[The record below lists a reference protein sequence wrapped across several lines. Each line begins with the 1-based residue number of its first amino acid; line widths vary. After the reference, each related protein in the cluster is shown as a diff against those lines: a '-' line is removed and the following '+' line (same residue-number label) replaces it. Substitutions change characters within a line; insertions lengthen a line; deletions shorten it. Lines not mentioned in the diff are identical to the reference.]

1 MEQDNDDAV
10 IIVDLPEEQ
19 QQNNFP
25 HKRDGE
31 RSKNRGPCPCGYRH
45 WCDGKEY
52 DFVFQWPGINAL
64 GGFNLSDNAFTIA
77 EDYVTKYHRSSKWD
91 HRHIVNQIAHA
102 IMRQTDRS
110 SQHDVVKTTHD
121 KSSNFD
127 PFKEDYNVPQV
138 GTTRYN
144 KVTGQFE
151 KTIYPLNETPR
162 TPEEEAE
169 IKRKQ
174 AILEENQKK
183 LMKEKEEEEK
193 RREGIVEI
201 IRRDRLE
208 SNEKEIKVIENKST
222 NTAGKIAKLEGGVVV
237 WVDPP
242 SIKLP
247 KLPAAGPVT
256 VRSIS
261 DLSHDYP
268 HHHHLSASES
278 DEEEEDEI
286 EKLSRLPKI
295 FWNDHIFLKLLG
307 KHGEEITKKVMLI
320 VGFGESEL
328 EEILFKGKE
337 HLKRHKKMKLK
348 EKEPKQNG
356 RRLGNSGIEEKKLPS
371 PVSSAH
377 VSSAPS
383 PPPPLTVD
391 IDSPTTIIKIRL
403 IDGTT
408 KEVTAN
414 HSHTISEIIE
424 YIRCLS
430 GVSEFKLVNTSAFPR
445 KTLTELNLTIKE
457 ANLLNTNLTQTP

>member
-1 MEQDNDDAV
+1 VEEQDDDAV

-19 QQNNFP
+19 GQQQNNFL

-64 GGFNLSDNAFTIA
+64 GGFNISDNAFTVA
-77 EDYVTKYHRSSKWD
+77 EEYVTKYHRSSKWD

-102 IMRQTDRS
+102 IMRQTEPS
-110 SQHDVVKTTHD
+110 SHDVVKPSSEKT
-121 KSSNFD
+121 SNFD
-127 PFKEDYNVPQV
+127 PFKEDYNVPEK

-151 KTIYPLNETPR
+151 KTFYPLNESR

-174 AILEENQKK
+174 AIIEENQKK
-183 LMKEKEEEEK
+183 LMREKEEEEK
-193 RREGIVEI
+193 RREGIVDI

-208 SNEKEIKVIENKST
+208 RDTEETKHVEYKSL
-222 NTAGKIAKLEGGVVV
+222 NTTGKIAKLEGGVVV

-242 SIKLP
+242 QMKIP
-247 KLPAAGPVT
+247 KSAVSAPT
-256 VRSIS
+256 VRSIT

-268 HHHHLSASES
+268 HHHHLPIS
-278 DEEEEDEI
+278 DSDDEEEDEI

-295 FWNDHIFLKLLG
+295 FWNDHIFLKLLS
-307 KHGEEITKKVMLI
+307 KHGEAVTKKVMLT

-328 EEILFKGKE
+328 EEILFKGNE
-337 HLKRHKKMKLK
+337 HLKRHKKIKVK
-348 EKEPKQNG
+348 DNKPNG
-356 RRLGNSGIEEKKLPS
+356 FRLGNAEEKSPPQSPS
-371 PVSSAH
+371 PIS
-377 VSSAPS
+377 S
-383 PPPPLTVD
+383 PPQTHSASTPSFTVD
-391 IDSPTTIIKIRL
+391 IDSPTTTIKIRL
-403 IDGTT
+403 IDGST

-414 HSHTISEIIE
+414 LTHTISDIID
-424 YIRCLS
+424 YIRCIT
-430 GVSEFKLVNTSAFPR
+430 GVSEFKLVNTAAWPR
-445 KTLTELNLTIKE
+445 KTLTELNLTIKQ
-457 ANLLNTNLTQTP
+457 ANLSNTNLTQTPF

>member
-1 MEQDNDDAV
+1 M

-19 QQNNFP
+19 QPNNFP

-64 GGFNLSDNAFTIA
+64 GGFNLSDNAFTVA

-110 SQHDVVKTTHD
+110 SHHDVVKSTNE
-121 KSSNFD
+121 KSNFD
-127 PFKEDYNVPQV
+127 PYKEDYNVPQV

-151 KTIYPLNETPR
+151 KTIYPLNETR

-183 LMKEKEEEEK
+183 LMKEKEEEDK

-208 SNEKEIKVIENKST
+208 SADKEIKHIEPKST
-222 NTAGKIAKLEGGVVV
+222 NTSGKIAKLEGGVVV

-242 SIKLP
+242 SLKLP
-247 KLPAAGPVT
+247 KNPVGAAT

-261 DLSHDYP
+261 DLSHDFP

-278 DEEEEDEI
+278 DEEEEEDEI

-295 FWNDHIFLKLLG
+295 FWNDHIFLKLLS
-307 KHGEEITKKVMLI
+307 KHGEEVTKKIMLT

-348 EKEPKQNG
+348 EKELKPNG
-356 RRLGNSGIEEKKLPS
+356 RRLGNAVNEEKKSPPPTTATPSSPPPQNNTSPS
-371 PVSSAH
+371 P
-377 VSSAPS
+377 P

-391 IDSPTTIIKIRL
+391 IDSPTTTIKIRL

-408 KEVTAN
+408 KEITAN
-414 HSHTISEIIE
+414 HTHTISDIID
-424 YIRCLS
+424 YLRRIS

-445 KTLTELNLTIKE
+445 KKIGR
-457 ANLLNTNLTQTP
+457 AHV